1 VAATRTVRRRNAG
14 VWPDVYA
21 AANRSA
27 SGSTKPGGGEIVQTA
42 RPRDIG
48 ALVLVVGVLLIL
60 FVLSL
65 TLGTPAR

>member
-1 VAATRTVRRRNAG
+1 MVRLRNAAIG
-14 VWPDVYA
+14 PDVYA
-21 AANRSA
+21 AANRSG

-48 ALVLVVGVLLIL
+48 ALALVVGMLLIL

-65 TLGTPAR
+65 TLGTPAH

>member
-1 VAATRTVRRRNAG
+1 VRLCNAG
-14 VWPDVYA
+14 VGPDVYA
-21 AANRSA
+21 AGNRSE